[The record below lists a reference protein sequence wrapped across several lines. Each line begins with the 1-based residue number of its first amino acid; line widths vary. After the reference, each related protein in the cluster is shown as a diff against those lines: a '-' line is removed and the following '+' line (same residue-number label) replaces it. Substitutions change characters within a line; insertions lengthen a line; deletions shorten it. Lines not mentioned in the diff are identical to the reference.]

1 MSKVYL
7 VYREAVKLLTAAG
20 CEDPFFDARELAE
33 YSMGYNKTQLL
44 LKGGEELD
52 PELEKQ
58 YMIAVQRRASREPLQ
73 YILGSWGFERYR
85 FLVGEGVLIPRPET
99 ELLPAF
105 AVEQLRKRPC
115 AVIYDLCCG
124 TGCVGIT
131 VAKLF
136 PNVRVFC
143 IDLSDDALA
152 YARKNQEKLDAP
164 NVTVLK
170 ADVLEGGPIA
180 GVPLPEMILSNPPYI
195 PTAELEGLQPEVHR
209 EPRMAL
215 DGGEDGLTFYRA
227 LAEKWFPLL
236 PTDGTMA
243 MECGEGQA
251 EPILRLFL
259 NASGGRLI
267 QDAAGTDRVVVVR
280 R

>member
-1 MSKVYL
+1 MSKLYL
-7 VYREAVKLLTAAG
+7 VYREAVKILTAAG
-20 CEDPFFDARELAE
+20 CEDPFFDARELADF
-33 YSMGYNKTQLL
+33 SMGFNKTQLL

-52 PELEKQ
+52 PELEKK
-58 YMIAVQRRASREPLQ
+58 YMICVQRRASREPLQ

-136 PNVRVFC
+136 PTVRVFC

-152 YARKNQEKLDAP
+152 YANKNKEKLDAP

-170 ADVLEGGPIA
+170 ADVLEGGPLA
-180 GVPLPEMILSNPPYI
+180 GVPLPEMILSNPPYV
-195 PTAELEGLQPEVHR
+195 PTSEIADLQPEVRR
-209 EPRMAL
+209 EPKMAL

-236 PTDGTMA
+236 PTDGTLA

-251 EPILRLFL
+251 EPILRLFIS
-259 NASGGRLI
+259 ASGGRLLK
-267 QDAAGTDRVVVVR
+267 DASGTDRVVVVR

>member
-1 MSKVYL
+1 MSKLYL
-7 VYREAVKLLTAAG
+7 VYREAVKILTAAG
-20 CEDPFFDARELAE
+20 CEDPFFDARELADF
-33 YSMGYNKTQLL
+33 SMGFNKTQLL

-52 PELEKQ
+52 PELEKK
-58 YMIAVQRRASREPLQ
+58 YMICVQRRASREPLQ

-136 PNVRVFC
+136 PTVRVFC

-152 YARKNQEKLDAP
+152 YANKNKEKLDAP

-170 ADVLEGGPIA
+170 ADVLEGGPLA
-180 GVPLPEMILSNPPYI
+180 GVPLPEMILSNPPYV
-195 PTAELEGLQPEVHR
+195 PTAEIADLQPEVRR
-209 EPRMAL
+209 EPKMAL

-236 PTDGTMA
+236 PTDGTLA

-251 EPILRLFL
+251 EPILRLFIS
-259 NASGGRLI
+259 ASGGRLLK
-267 QDAAGTDRVVVVR
+267 DGSGTDRVVVVR